1 MTTAGLVNWKQGTVK
16 SDWVGVYPA
25 FKTAVEAANAE
36 SDGAMSYASAAA
48 AVAAVSMLL

>member
-1 MTTAGLVNWKQGTVK
+1 MTTPGLKNWVQGTVK

-25 FKTAVEAANAE
+25 FKTAVEAESSE